1 MNTTRKFHPDLELA
15 VIRRQQVLDAAESC
29 FRSRGFH
36 GASMAEIS
44 KAAGMSAG
52 HIYNY
57 FESKEAI
64 IIAFVSQNVARLSE
78 LICGLVQRHDPL
90 QDIFDDI
97 EKSVRANLRCNQ
109 WKLPLEIFAEAS
121 RNPQI
126 ARLVQDADRHSRRH
140 LRDIMIK
147 GRAARGLVTD
157 IAMVDGRI
165 EAMISIFQGLHAR
178 ILHNPE
184 IDEAALV
191 AAIRLTLTPL
201 LFGD

>member
-1 MNTTRKFHPDLELA
+1 MNITGKFHPDLELA
-15 VIRRQQVLDAAESC
+15 MTRRQQVLDAAELC

-64 IIAFVSQNVARLSE
+64 IAAFVGQNVARLSE
-78 LICGLVQRHDPL
+78 LICGLVKRQDPL
-90 QDIFDDI
+90 QAIFDDI
-97 EKSVRANLRCNQ
+97 EKSVRADLRCNQ

-126 ARLVQDADRHSRRH
+126 RHLVQDADRHSRIH
-140 LRDIMIK
+140 LRNIMIK
-147 GRAARGLVTD
+147 GRADRGLGTD
-157 IAMVDGRI
+157 IAMIDGRI

-178 ILHNPE
+178 TVHNPE

-201 LFGD
+201 LFGE